1 MDKEDLPLEGDPGVE
16 IIGSSPQHQES
27 RGLYSRKDRLGERQ
41 RLEQLLTAEEE
52 MVADNPDAGE
62 DYKLRLA
69 ELNFQL
75 LNAYASE
82 RNPQAGIE
90 RGLKAVRI
98 LESINRGSEEVDIRI
113 DQTLSRVAT
122 SIAQLMDQTGQLG
135 NSIEVLL
142 KGELAGKRLIS
153 SGTEDVNVT
162 EEARMSLTRLGF
174 LTAAYITIGEF
185 EKAVATSRDLV
196 QGAEDLLLKPGMDR
210 QAIEDLATAHTW
222 AAIAYVRAA
231 RPLDAEASFDR
242 QLALRELLLREVPTD
257 ETANFDYAESLA
269 SVGAWEIS
277 ELGKESGVDKQL
289 KALAIA
295 RTLAAMNHEQYGGY
309 PESLK
314 PAVIEGL
321 HRAGRH
327 DEANDLSETPGNNG
341 PQA

>member
-1 MDKEDLPLEGDPGVE
+1 MDKEDLPLEGDPNVE
-16 IIGSSPQHQES
+16 IIGSSPQHQET

-52 MVADNPDAGE
+52 MAADNPDAGE
-62 DYKLRLA
+62 DYKLHLA

-75 LNAYASE
+75 LSAYASE

-90 RGLKAVRI
+90 RGLKAIRI
-98 LESINRGSEEVDIRI
+98 LEGINRGSEEVGVRI
-113 DQTLSRVAT
+113 DQTLSQATT
-122 SIAQLMDQTGQLG
+122 SIAQLMDQTGQLE

-142 KGELAGKRLIS
+142 KG
-153 SGTEDVNVT
+153 
-162 EEARMSLTRLGF
+162 
-174 LTAAYITIGEF
+174 
-185 EKAVATSRDLV
+185 
-196 QGAEDLLLKPGMDR
+196 
-210 QAIEDLATAHTW
+210 
-222 AAIAYVRAA
+222 
-231 RPLDAEASFDR
+231 
-242 QLALRELLLREVPTD
+242 
-257 ETANFDYAESLA
+257 
-269 SVGAWEIS
+269 

-327 DEANDLSETPGNNG
+327 DEANELSETPANND